1 MENMQRKM
9 EEMQGRK
16 MEEMKFK
23 AMSAELVKVKKLLQ
37 DEKYDYKELD
47 EKAGRKVEQ
56 LKTKN
61 SDQKLRISELKKQV
75 KELSGGAL
83 TITDAAESARRAVE
97 CAGFQGECAVCF
109 EQPARFA
116 ILLPCTHMC
125 VCFDCAQRLTA
136 CPVCRVPIRARQP
149 FLMAIRPA
157 SAEI

>member
-1 MENMQRKM
+1 MHVIQPERDATRMR
-9 EEMQGRK
+9 
-16 MEEMKFK
+16 
-23 AMSAELVKVKKLLQ
+23 L
-37 DEKYDYKELD
+37 
-47 EKAGRKVEQ
+47 AGSSRTQ
-56 LKTKN
+56 H
-61 SDQKLRISELKKQV
+61 
-75 KELSGGAL
+75 GGNGAVAAS
-83 TITDAAESARRAVE
+83 TITEAASTAVAASTITNAAESARRAVE

-149 FLMAIRPA
+149 FLMAMRPA